1 MKAKGLASA
10 RNKEESAGII
20 IIKDS
25 NFNASSPVVVLLLP
39 VVATECIIHIVVGY
53 FNGLHGV

>member
-1 MKAKGLASA
+1 MRTTRKRAL
-10 RNKEESAGII
+10 EII